1 MEYVYIW
8 RARLP
13 CRQAPCMTKGREGTL
28 AAEWT
33 SIDEMMTCANSFRMF
48 PSSQLVWATTNR
60 VGCAVHTCPRM
71 DVWGEIWE
79 NSIYL
84 VCNYSPK

>member
-1 MEYVYIW
+1 M
-8 RARLP
+8 
-13 CRQAPCMTKGREGTL
+13 
-28 AAEWT
+28 AAD
-33 SIDEMMTCANSFRMF
+33 SIDETMTCTNAF
-48 PSSQLVWATTNR
+48 PVFSSLQLVWATTNR

-79 NSIYL
+79 NAIYL